1 MKGRN
6 VAERSHGS
14 ERVTRKA
21 VAPRTPKRIYRVVDL
36 FAGCGGL
43 SHGFSLAA
51 DRRTRFEHVAAV
63 EFDVDA
69 AATYAHNIDQRVF
82 CGDIADWIANED
94 KPSHVDIVLG
104 GPPCQGFSAL
114 GKQDV
119 HDARN
124 AMWEHYVAVVAELR
138 PTFFVLENVRE
149 FLSSKQAEALR
160 KATAS
165 DGQLSDYALE
175 EFVLDAS
182 LYGSPQ
188 RRKRAIVIG
197 RLSHLPELGEPPVVA
212 GQRSVRSAFADLPGE
227 VVERELPDRTS
238 MFDQWEV
245 RGPFRTDELHLT
257 RYLTKLSL
265 QRFRSIP
272 PGGNRFH
279 IPYDLLSPCWR
290 KHKTGSGDVMGR
302 LHWDRPS
309 VTIRTEFFKPEKGRY
324 LHPVEDRPIT
334 HHEAARLQGFPD
346 DFEWFGSKVSIARQ
360 IGNAVPIDLAAA
372 LGQHIKVALLKA
384 DILESAQSVDVL
396 N

>member
-1 MKGRN
+1 MAEAGKESGR
-6 VAERSHGS
+6 VA
-14 ERVTRKA
+14 RKST
-21 VAPRTPKRIYRVVDL
+21 APRATKRTYRVVDL
-36 FAGCGGL
+36 FSGCGGL
-43 SHGFSLAA
+43 SHGISKAS
-51 DRRTRFEHVAAV
+51 DRRICFEHVAAV

-69 AATYAHNIDQRVF
+69 AATYARNIDTRVF
-82 CGDIADWIANED
+82 CGDIADWIQNAD
-94 KPSHVDIVLG
+94 KPSDVDIVLG

-165 DGQLSDYALE
+165 DGLLADYALE

-197 RLSHLPELGEPPVVA
+197 RLADLPELGEPPPVA
-212 GQRSVRSAFADLPGE
+212 GQKSVRDAFAGLPCD
-227 VVERELPDRTS
+227 VVERDLPDRKST
-238 MFDQWEV
+238 FDEFGV

-257 RYLTKLSL
+257 RNLTKLSL
-265 QRFRSIP
+265 QRFRTIP
-272 PGGNRFH
+272 PEGNRFD
-279 IPYDLLSPCWR
+279 IPDRLLSPCWR
-290 KHKTGSGDVMGR
+290 RHKTGSGDVMGR
-302 LHWDRPS
+302 LYWDRPS

-324 LHPVEDRPIT
+324 LHPEEDRPIT

-360 IGNAVPIDLAAA
+360 IGNAVPIDLAEALGRHIKAA
-372 LGQHIKVALLKA
+372 LANAEQPGSALR
-384 DILESAQSVDVL
+384 VDVL

>member
-1 MKGRN
+1 MAVVGKESGR
-6 VAERSHGS
+6 VA
-14 ERVTRKA
+14 RKSD
-21 VAPRTPKRIYRVVDL
+21 APRSTNRIYRVVDL
-36 FAGCGGL
+36 FSGCGGL
-43 SHGFSLAA
+43 SFGISKAS

-69 AATYAHNIDQRVF
+69 AATYSRNIDKRVF
-82 CGDIADWIANED
+82 CGDIADWIQNAEM
-94 KPSHVDIVLG
+94 PSDVDIVLG

-138 PTFFVLENVRE
+138 PAFFVLENVRE

-165 DGQLSDYALE
+165 DGLLSDYALE

-197 RLSHLPELGEPPVVA
+197 RPADLPELGEPPPVA
-212 GQRSVRSAFADLPGE
+212 GHRTVRDAFDGLPHD
-227 VVERELPDRTS
+227 VVERDLPDRIST
-238 MFDQWEV
+238 FDELGV

-257 RYLTKLSL
+257 RNLTKLSL
-265 QRFRSIP
+265 ERFRNIP
-272 PGGNRFH
+272 PEGNRFD
-279 IPYDLLSPCWR
+279 IPDRLLSPCWR
-290 KHKTGSGDVMGR
+290 RHKTGSGDVMGR
-302 LHWDRPS
+302 LYWDRPS

-324 LHPVEDRPIT
+324 LHPEEDRPIT

-360 IGNAVPIDLAAA
+360 IGNAVPIDLAEALGRHIKAA
-372 LGQHIKVALLKA
+372 LTNAEQPGSALL
-384 DILESAQSVDVL
+384 LDVL